1 VDVAGD
7 VFVGDA
13 GNNRIRKLPR
23 AGTISTVA
31 GNGAAGFSGDGG
43 PATSATLYS
52 PDGVAVD
59 AGGDIF
65 IADPLNNR
73 IRKVTPAG
81 TISTLA
87 GSGTAGFNGDGGP
100 ATSAEL
106 NSPEGVA
113 VDGAGDV
120 FIADTHNLRI
130 RKVTP
135 AGTISTVAGSGTQ
148 GFSGDGGPATSAELN
163 YPSGIAVDGSGNLFI
178 ADSGNQRIRKL
189 TPIASPAPS
198 INSGGVLNSAS
209 YASGAVAPGSIA
221 AVFGSFPVTSPAMA
235 SGAPWP
241 TSLGGLSVQF
251 GATSAPLYYASGSQT
266 NLQVPWELSG
276 QTQTMISAA
285 ANGQTGAAQTVSL
298 ASFAPGIF
306 SMNGQGTGQGAIVDA
321 ITGRLLDSFN
331 PAVAGSTYVSIYCTG
346 LGPVTNQ
353 PASGAA
359 SPSNPLAK
367 TTTTPIVGIG
377 NIGAQ
382 VLFSGLAPGFVG
394 EYQVNA
400 LVPAGVTPG
409 NSVPVSISIGGVYSN
424 TVTIA
429 VQCSGVCPVNP

>member
-1 VDVAGD
+1 VDG
-7 VFVGDA
+7 A
-13 GNNRIRKLPR
+13 GNL
-23 AGTISTVA
+23 
-31 GNGAAGFSGDGG
+31 
-43 PATSATLYS
+43 
-52 PDGVAVD
+52 
-59 AGGDIF
+59 F
-65 IADPLNNR
+65 IAEQLNHR
-73 IRKVTPAG
+73 VRKVTPAG

-87 GSGTAGFNGDGGP
+87 GTGTP
-100 ATSAEL
+100 
-106 NSPEGVA
+106 
-113 VDGAGDV
+113 
-120 FIADTHNLRI
+120 
-130 RKVTP
+130 
-135 AGTISTVAGSGTQ
+135 
-148 GFSGDGGPATSAELN
+148 GFSGDGGLATLAELN
-163 YPSGIAVDGSGNLFI
+163 YPAAVAMDGAGNLFI
-178 ADSGNQRIRKL
+178 ADMHNYRVRKL
-189 TPIASPAPS
+189 TPVTSSAPS
-198 INSGGVLNSAS
+198 INAGGILNSAS

-221 AVFGSFPVTSPAMA
+221 AVFGRFPVTSPAMA
-235 SGAPWP
+235 PGAPWP

-251 GATSAPLYYASGSQT
+251 GATQAPLYYASGSQT

-276 QTQTMISAA
+276 QTQTTISAV

-298 ASFAPGIF
+298 ANFAPGIF

-321 ITGRLLDSFN
+321 ITGRLLDSSN

-400 LVPAGVTPG
+400 LVPPGVAPG

-429 VQCSGVCPVNP
+429 VQCSGVCPLTP